1 MKRTILTILDGVG
14 IREEVKGNAFKMA
27 NTPNFDYL
35 WKEYPHSLLEASG
48 KLVGLPE
55 GQMGNSEVGHLNIGA
70 GRIVNQPL
78 QLINNFVENKSFFS
92 NSEILN
98 VMNYVKNN
106 NSRLHIMGLVS
117 DGGIHSHI
125 NHAIALLKMAKE
137 NNINEVFFHVI
148 TDGRDT
154 LPDIAHNYVDVL
166 EDEIKAVKLG
176 KIATII
182 GRYYAM
188 DRDNNWER
196 TKKAYDLFISGIGKK
211 YNNAYEAVKENH
223 NNNINDE
230 FIEPSLIDEN
240 GIIKDNDGIVWFNF
254 RPERGKQILSAI
266 TNPDIKKFESIKR
279 DNIKLVSMMPIS
291 DQIIYN
297 YAFKLEKIDNT
308 LGEYIST
315 FNKKQL
321 RIAETEKYA
330 HVTYFFDG
338 GLDKDINNCNKILIN
353 SPKVATYDLKPEMS
367 CNEVTDKL
375 LEEID
380 KYDLI
385 VLNYAN
391 GDMVGH
397 TGNIDAAKKAVEA
410 VDYNLGRLYN
420 KAKELDFTLIV
431 TADHGNC
438 EYMLDEN
445 DNVIT
450 SHTTN
455 KVPFIVCNK
464 TYKIKDGKLGDIS
477 PTILKMMDIDIP
489 KEMTGEV
496 LSEIK

>member
-1 MKRTILTILDGVG
+1 MKKTILTILDGVG
-14 IREEVKGNAFKMA
+14 IREEIKGNAFKLA
-27 NTPNFDYL
+27 NTPIFDYL

-55 GQMGNSEVGHLNIGA
+55 GQMGNSEVGHLNMGA

-78 QLINNFVENKSFFS
+78 QLINNLIENKSFFNS
-92 NSEILN
+92 SEILN
-98 VMNYVKNN
+98 VMDHVKNN
-106 NSRLHIMGLVS
+106 NSGLHIMGLVS

-125 NHAIALLKMAKE
+125 NHAIAVLKMAKE

-154 LPDIAHNYVDVL
+154 LPDVAHNYVDIL
-166 EDEIKAVKLG
+166 ENEFKTYKLG
-176 KIATII
+176 KIATIV

-211 YNNAYEAVKENH
+211 YNNAYEAVKDNH
-223 NNNINDE
+223 YNNINDE
-230 FIEPSLIDEN
+230 FIEPSLIDEG
-240 GIIKDNDGIVWFNF
+240 GIIKDNDGIIWFNF
-254 RPERGKQILSAI
+254 RPERGKQILSVI
-266 TNPDIKKFESIKR
+266 TNPDIKRFESIKR
-279 DNIKLVSMMPIS
+279 DNIKLVSMMPVS
-291 DQIIYN
+291 DKIIYN
-297 YAFKLEKIDNT
+297 YAFKLGKIDNT
-308 LGEYIST
+308 LGEYISI

-338 GLDKDINNCNKILIN
+338 GLDKDINNCDKILIN

-367 CNEVTDKL
+367 CYEVTDKL
-375 LEEID
+375 LEEMH

-420 KAKELDFTLIV
+420 KAKELEFTLIV

-450 SHTTN
+450 AHTTN

-464 TYKIKDGKLGDIS
+464 TYKVKDGKLGDIS
-477 PTILKMMDIDIP
+477 PTILNMMDIDIP

-496 LSEIK
+496 LSEIN